1 MVQPK
6 ELKMIV
12 DNRERDLGIIEG
24 LSSNGV
30 DITFAQ
36 LPVGDYI
43 VSDRICIERKTVGD
57 FENSII
63 DNRLFEQVSRLNDS
77 FPKPMLLIEG
87 EDDYRLGSNVII
99 GTMLRLYTDY
109 NLQIL
114 RSDSKEQTISILS
127 KVAEREQVEEDREP
141 RLLGLKKAYSTEQW
155 QLLILSSMPGVG
167 PKLAK
172 NLILHFK
179 SIRNMVNADIEELQ
193 EVDKIGKKKA
203 IRINEILDSEFGSDE
218 TAT

>member
-1 MVQPK
+1 MAQEK
-6 ELKMIV
+6 ELRIIV
-12 DNRERDLGIIEG
+12 DNRERDLSIIEG

-63 DNRLFEQVSRLNDS
+63 DNRLFEQVSRLNES
-77 FPKPMLLIEG
+77 FTKPMLLIEG
-87 EDDYRLGSNVII
+87 EDDFRLGNNVIV

-109 NLQIL
+109 NLQML
-114 RSDSKEQTISILS
+114 RSDSKEQTVSILS
-127 KVAEREQVEEDREP
+127 KVAEREQVQENREP
-141 RLLGLKKAYSTEQW
+141 RLLGLKKAYSTDQW
-155 QLLILSSMPGVG
+155 QLLILGSMPGVG
-167 PKLAK
+167 PKLAR
-172 NLILHFK
+172 NLISHFK
-179 SIRNMVNADIEELQ
+179 SIRNVVNASAEELQ

-203 IRINEILDSEFGSDE
+203 IRINEILDSEFGSGE